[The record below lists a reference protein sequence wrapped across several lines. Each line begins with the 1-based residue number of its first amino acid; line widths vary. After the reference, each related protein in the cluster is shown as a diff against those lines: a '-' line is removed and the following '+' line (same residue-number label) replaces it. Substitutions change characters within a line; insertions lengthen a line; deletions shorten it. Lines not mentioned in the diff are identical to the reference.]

1 MSQICELSAMDGQ
14 RDLFQA
20 LQACLLL
27 HYQCHH
33 RRCRHHH
40 NLCHQMC
47 RALVHNVLLP
57 QLAVGK
63 TEVSDVSVSFLL
75 CNCFCFHP
83 PPPPL
88 STPLQAISHTQ
99 SVLQRAMIEASSSI
113 SSDLQRMK
121 NLGRASVDSDPS
133 SEITRFDCGLEVG

>member
-1 MSQICELSAMDGQ
+1 
-14 RDLFQA
+14 
-20 LQACLLL
+20 
-27 HYQCHH
+27 
-33 RRCRHHH
+33 
-40 NLCHQMC
+40 MC
-47 RALVHNVLLP
+47 RALAHNVLLP

-63 TEVSDVSVSFLL
+63 TEVSNVSVSFLL